1 MDYGYFKK
9 DLDVCNFLSNDSNKN
24 ERKKTTK
31 HREKNVLGESDP
43 QVDNKVFFILFL
55 EFLFCKFDSVS
66 RQPKLVL
73 IPIFNSAWKIK

>member
-1 MDYGYFKK
+1 MVILKRTLMCAIFSQMIQTKMK
-9 DLDVCNFLSNDSNKN
+9 
-24 ERKKTTK
+24 ERKQQN
-31 HREKNVLGESDP
+31 REKNVLGESDP